1 MARTR
6 KLTPLSSAFRFALAP
21 AFMLLLGTAAG
32 PLTAQD
38 LGATPIV
45 WVNGTNVTING
56 NTVADACNGCSNA
69 AAESQQTLTS
79 GDGYVEFVAG
89 SGVFAVGIGSG
100 PLGTSLDSIEYGL
113 YFNGAGSVE
122 VRENGGVYVIDAGY
136 QPGDRFRISLQGGV
150 ISYHKYEGSN
160 LAVNYSSQSQAAVQ
174 YPAKVEAVLLGAG
187 SSVQQAVV
195 RAGANALTSAPAPA
209 PAAPAADTGSAVN
222 LTWTNVSNVTVNGN
236 TLTGTTDGQSAGAQ
250 SNETL
255 TGDGYVEFT
264 AVETDKMRAIGLD
277 SQNDSD
283 NTFQD
288 IDFAIVLRQAASPGA
303 TAVAEIRENG
313 EYISDIPYAAGDRF
327 RIAVEN
333 GVVKYY
339 KTTNGQP
346 QQIPARDTAVATY
359 PLHVDA
365 ALYDQNSTLAEVT
378 GRRVN

>member
-1 MARTR
+1 MARTYIATSFR
-6 KLTPLSSAFRFALAP
+6 SAFIP
-21 AFMLLLGTAAG
+21 AFVLMLGAAG
-32 PLTAQD
+32 PLAAQD

-45 WVNGTNVTING
+45 WVNAMNATVSG
-56 NTVADACNGCSNA
+56 NTVTETCNGCGQA
-69 AAESQQTLTS
+69 AAESQQTLAA

-100 PLGTSLDSIEYGL
+100 PLGTTLDSIEYGL

-122 VRENGGVYVIDAGY
+122 VRENGGVYVIDTPY
-136 QPGDRFRISLQGGV
+136 QPGDRFRIALQGGV
-150 ISYHKYEGSN
+150 ITYHKYDGAN
-160 LAVNYSSQSQAAVQ
+160 LTVNYSSQNQAAVQ

-195 RAGANALTSAPAPA
+195 RGGANALTSAPAPQ
-209 PAAPAADTGSAVN
+209 PAAPVLGNPVN

-236 TLTGTTDGQSAGAQ
+236 TLTATSSGQNAGAQ

-255 TGDGYVEFT
+255 SGDGFIEFT

-288 IDFAIVLRQAASPGA
+288 IDFAIVLRQAATPGA
-303 TAVAEIRENG
+303 TAVAEVRENG
-313 EYISDIPYAAGDRF
+313 EYISDVPYNAGDRF
-327 RIAVEN
+327 RIAIEN

-339 KTTNGQP
+339 HTTNGEERPIQG
-346 QQIPARDTAVATY
+346 RDTAVASY

>member
-1 MARTR
+1 MARTYIATSFR
-6 KLTPLSSAFRFALAP
+6 SAFIP
-21 AFMLLLGTAAG
+21 AFVLMLGAAG
-32 PLTAQD
+32 PLAAQD

-45 WVNGTNVTING
+45 WVNAMNATVSG
-56 NTVADACNGCSNA
+56 NTVTEACNGCGQA
-69 AAESQQTLTS
+69 AAESQQTLAA

-100 PLGTSLDSIEYGL
+100 PLGTTLDSIEYGL

-122 VRENGGVYVIDAGY
+122 VRENGGVYVIDTPY
-136 QPGDRFRISLQGGV
+136 QPGDRFRIALQGGV
-150 ISYHKYEGSN
+150 ITYHKYDGAN
-160 LAVNYSSQSQAAVQ
+160 LTVNYSSQNQAAVQ

-195 RAGANALTSAPAPA
+195 RGGANALTSTPAPQ
-209 PAAPAADTGSAVN
+209 PAAPVLGNPVN

-236 TLTGTTDGQSAGAQ
+236 TLTATSSGQNAGAQ

-255 TGDGYVEFT
+255 SGDGFIEFT

-288 IDFAIVLRQAASPGA
+288 IDFAIVLRQAATPGA
-303 TAVAEIRENG
+303 TAVAEVRENG
-313 EYISDIPYAAGDRF
+313 EYISDVPYNAGDRF
-327 RIAVEN
+327 RIAIEN

-339 KTTNGQP
+339 HTTNGEERPIQG
-346 QQIPARDTAVATY
+346 RDTAVASY

>member
-1 MARTR
+1 MARAR
-6 KLTPLSSAFRFALAP
+6 KLTSPGSAFRFALAP
-21 AFMLLLGTAAG
+21 ALLMVLGTAGG
-32 PLTAQD
+32 PLNAQD
-38 LGATPIV
+38 LGATPVV
-45 WVNGTNVTING
+45 WVNGKNVTVSG
-56 NTVADACNGCSNA
+56 NTVSDACNGCSDA

-89 SGVFAVGIGSG
+89 PSVFAVGIGSG

-160 LAVNYSSQSQAAVQ
+160 LAVNYSSQSRAAVQ

-195 RAGANALTSAPAPA
+195 RAGANALTSAPAPQS
-209 PAAPAADTGSAVN
+209 AAPALGNLVN

-236 TLTGTTDGQSAGAQ
+236 TLTATTSGQNAGAQ

-255 TGDGYVEFT
+255 SGDGFIEFT
-264 AVETDKMRAIGLD
+264 AVDTDKMRAIGLD
-277 SQNDSD
+277 SQNDSN

-288 IDFAIVLRQAASPGA
+288 IDFAIVLRQAAAPGA
-303 TAVAEIRENG
+303 AAVAEVRENG
-313 EYISDIPYAAGDRF
+313 EYISDVPYSAGDRF

-339 KTTNGQP
+339 HTTNGVESPMQG
-346 QQIPARDTAVATY
+346 RDTPVASY

-365 ALYDQNSTLAEVT
+365 ALYDENSTLAEVT

>member
-1 MARTR
+1 MARPRT
-6 KLTPLSSAFRFALAP
+6 LTSLRSAIRSALAS
-21 AFMLLLGTAAG
+21 ASLLLVLGTAG
-32 PLTAQD
+32 PLVAQD
-38 LGATPIV
+38 LGATPIA
-45 WVNGTNVTING
+45 WVNGSNVTVSG
-56 NTVADACNGCSNA
+56 NTVTEACNGCGQS
-69 AAESQQTLTS
+69 AAESQQTLAS

-100 PLGTSLDSIEYGL
+100 PLGTTLNSIEYGL

-122 VRENGGVYVIDAGY
+122 VRERGGTYVIDTGY
-136 QPGDRFRISLQGGV
+136 QPGDRFRIALQGGV
-150 ISYHKYEGSN
+150 ITYHKYEGGN
-160 LAVNYSSQSQAAVQ
+160 LAVNYSSQNQAAVQ

-195 RAGANALTSAPAPA
+195 RAGANGLTSTQPE
-209 PAAPAADTGSAVN
+209 PAAPVANTAGAVG

-236 TLTGTTDGQSAGAQ
+236 TLTGTGNAQNAGAQ

-255 TGDGYVEFT
+255 NGDGYVEFT

-277 SQNDSD
+277 SGNEGG
-283 NTFQD
+283 NTFQN
-288 IDFAIVLRQAASPGA
+288 IDFAIVLRQASAPGA
-303 TAVAEIRENG
+303 NAVAEVWEHG
-313 EYISDIPYAAGDRF
+313 AYVSDVPYAAGDRF

-365 ALYDQNSTLAEVT
+365 ALYDENATLAEVT

>member
-6 KLTPLSSAFRFALAP
+6 IANPIRSAILPAFAL
-21 AFMLLLGTAAG
+21 MLAG
-32 PLTAQD
+32 GSVAAQD
-38 LGATPIV
+38 LGATPIT
-45 WVNGTNVTING
+45 WINAMNATVSG
-56 NTVADACNGCSNA
+56 NTVTEGCNGCGQS
-69 AAESQQTLTS
+69 AAESQDALAS

-100 PLGTSLDSIEYGL
+100 PLGTTLDSIEYGL

-122 VRENGGVYVIDAGY
+122 VRENGGAYVIDTPY
-136 QPGDRFRISLQGGV
+136 QPGDRFRIALQGGV
-150 ISYHKYEGSN
+150 ITYHKYDGAN
-160 LAVNYSSQSQAAVQ
+160 LTVNYSSQNPAAVQ

-195 RAGANALTSAPAPA
+195 RAGANALTSAPAPQ
-209 PAAPAADTGSAVN
+209 PAAPVLGNPVN

-236 TLTGTTDGQSAGAQ
+236 TLTATSSGQDAGAQ

-255 TGDGYVEFT
+255 SGDGFIEFT

-277 SQNDSD
+277 SQDNSG
-283 NTFQD
+283 NTFQG
-288 IDFAIVLRQAASPGA
+288 IDFAIVLRQAATPGA
-303 TAVAEIRENG
+303 PAVAEIRENG
-313 EYISDIPYAAGDRF
+313 EYISDVQYNAGDRF

-339 KTTNGQP
+339 HTTNGEERP
-346 QQIPARDTAVATY
+346 IPARDTAVASY

-365 ALYDQNSTLAEVT
+365 ALYDQNATLAEVT